1 MRTTLDLADDVLAA
15 ARALSSESGVS
26 LGAAVTELARRGLAP
41 RVVDSEFPT
50 FDVASDTPAMT
61 PDMVKAALD
70 E

>member
-50 FDVASDTPAMT
+50 FDVSSDTPAMT